1 MILFLCT
8 CLGVLSWHAW
18 TALLTG
24 PEVCRNARFTHKQAR
39 PPIHRATLAIQDN
52 PTQLHTATH
61 THSCIH
67 AYTSTFTYTRSRTH
81 VHSYTRS
88 IIHSY
93 VRTSIHTYVQHTH
106 THTHT
111 HTHACGTY
119 ICTWRRTETCKK
131 TNVTNHARIYGC
143 TLQDHSRACTYH
155 VLDAAA
161 KTGVDS
167 RRALAGKPLDDCSQL
182 MQVILRLHPCLLRVL
197 HARHWD
203 ECVRKIATIFH
214 KALGIGK
221 RLRTPLH
228 TN

>member
-1 MILFLCT
+1 MQKCPLYT
-8 CLGVLSWHAW
+8 QAS
-18 TALLTG
+18 TS
-24 PEVCRNARFTHKQAR
+24 THPSSNPCHPGQS
-39 PPIHRATLAIQDN
+39 N
-52 PTQLHTATH
+52 PTPHGHTH
-61 THSCIH
+61 TFVHTCIPI
-67 AYTSTFTYTRSRTH
+67 YLH
-81 VHSYTRS
+81 VHTLTYIRSFIRSFNHSLTRA
-88 IIHSY
+88 Y
-93 VRTSIHTYVQHTH
+93 IHTYIRTA
-106 THTHT
+106 HT

-131 TNVTNHARIYGC
+131 TNVTSHARIYGC
-143 TLQDHSRACTYH
+143 TLQDNSRACTYH

-182 MQVILRLHPCLLRVL
+182 IQVILRLHPCLLRVL

>member
-1 MILFLCT
+1 M
-8 CLGVLSWHAW
+8 A
-18 TALLTG
+18 
-24 PEVCRNARFTHKQAR
+24 RMDRFTHGPRSVQKCPLYTQASTSTH
-39 PPIHRATLAIQDN
+39 PSSNPCHPGQSN
-52 PTQLHTATH
+52 PTPHGHTH
-61 THSCIH
+61 TFVHTCIPI
-67 AYTSTFTYTRSRTH
+67 YLH
-81 VHSYTRS
+81 VHTLTHIRAFIRS
-88 IIHSY
+88 FNHSLIRAY
-93 VRTSIHTYVQHTH
+93 IHTYIRTAHAHTH

-197 HARHWD
+197 HARHRD

>member
-1 MILFLCT
+1 M
-8 CLGVLSWHAW
+8 
-18 TALLTG
+18 
-24 PEVCRNARFTHKQAR
+24 
-39 PPIHRATLAIQDN
+39 
-52 PTQLHTATH
+52 PTLHTSKHVHPSIEQPLPSRTIQPNSTRPH
-61 THSCIH
+61 THIR
-67 AYTSTFTYTRSRTH
+67 AYMHTHLPSRTH
-81 VHSYTRS
+81 AHVHTF
-88 IIHSY
+88 IHTLVQSFTHTCVHPY
-93 VRTSIHTYVQHTH
+93 IHTYSTR
-106 THTHT
+106 THT